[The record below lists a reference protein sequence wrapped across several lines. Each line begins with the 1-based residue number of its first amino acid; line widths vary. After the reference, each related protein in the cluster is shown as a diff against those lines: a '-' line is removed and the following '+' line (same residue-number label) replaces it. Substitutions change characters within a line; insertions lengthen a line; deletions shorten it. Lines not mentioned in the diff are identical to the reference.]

1 MTLVDRLED
10 ILEEI
15 DKKRLS
21 TARKNRAIRK
31 LLRVIEDV
39 EDGDYIMRDDADL
52 NQKSLKQLL
61 FVSKSLKK
69 GSKAAKAWGAK
80 MRRLRGGGKKRKKST
95 RKGQR
100 RKTARR
106 AYEGIKRKTRK
117 SYKRRKSSS
126 GMKMPKV
133 PSVIKKVALGVG
145 AASLAGM
152 AVGLIAPQ
160 FSGIARPIAALAAGG
175 IPGVAGELLINQGL
189 LGNITGMFGAGA
201 GINETRLASGL

>member
-1 MTLVDRLED
+1 
-10 ILEEI
+10 
-15 DKKRLS
+15 
-21 TARKNRAIRK
+21 
-31 LLRVIEDV
+31 
-39 EDGDYIMRDDADL
+39 
-52 NQKSLKQLL
+52 
-61 FVSKSLKK
+61 LKK

-80 MRRLRGGGKKRKKST
+80 MRRLRGGGTKRKKST

-106 AYEGIKRKTRK
+106 AYEGIKRKAK

-126 GMKMPKV
+126 GMKMPKI
-133 PSVIKKVALGVG
+133 PSMIKKVAIGVG

-175 IPGVAGELLINQGL
+175 LPGVAGELLINQGL
-189 LGNITGMFGAGA
+189 LGNITGMFGGNG

>member
-1 MTLVDRLED
+1 M
-10 ILEEI
+10 
-15 DKKRLS
+15 S
-21 TARKNRAIRK
+21 K
-31 LLRVIEDV
+31 L
-39 EDGDYIMRDDADL
+39 
-52 NQKSLKQLL
+52 
-61 FVSKSLKK
+61 LKK

-80 MRRLRGGGKKRKKST
+80 MRRLRGSGTKRKKST

-117 SYKRRKSSS
+117 SYKRNKSSS

-133 PSVIKKVALGVG
+133 PKLLTKVAIGVG

-189 LGNITGMFGAGA
+189 LGNITGMFGGA
-201 GINETRLASGL
+201 SINETRLASGL

>member
-1 MTLVDRLED
+1 M
-10 ILEEI
+10 
-15 DKKRLS
+15 
-21 TARKNRAIRK
+21 
-31 LLRVIEDV
+31 
-39 EDGDYIMRDDADL
+39 
-52 NQKSLKQLL
+52 
-61 FVSKSLKK
+61 KK

-95 RKGQR
+95 RKGQIR
-100 RKTARR
+100 RTSRR

-117 SYKRRKSSS
+117 SYKRKESSS
-126 GMKMPKV
+126 GMKMPKI
-133 PSVIKKVALGVG
+133 PSVIKKVAIGVG

-152 AVGLIAPQ
+152 AVGIIAPQ

-189 LGNITGMFGAGA
+189 LGNITGMFGGGA

>member
-1 MTLVDRLED
+1 
-10 ILEEI
+10 
-15 DKKRLS
+15 
-21 TARKNRAIRK
+21 
-31 LLRVIEDV
+31 
-39 EDGDYIMRDDADL
+39 
-52 NQKSLKQLL
+52 
-61 FVSKSLKK
+61 VSKLLKK

-117 SYKRRKSSS
+117 SYKRRESSS
-126 GMKMPKV
+126 GMKMPKI
-133 PSVIKKVALGVG
+133 PSVIKKVAIGVG

-189 LGNITGMFGAGA
+189 LGNITGMFGGGA